1 MKMTNEVQYIRS
13 ISPHTG
19 KMVYLTDP
27 IWLSLIQ
34 EGGPGYQWMQ
44 HNSDRED
51 VKAQIRKEDGIIF
64 EDLLEK
70 VRRNRDEL
78 SSVEVVIL
86 VEMYQMLEKAL
97 DIDRHHLEKYLRKRL
112 KDGDGYLVR

>member
-1 MKMTNEVQYIRS
+1 MKMTSEVQYIRS

-27 IWLSLIQ
+27 IWLSLVQ
-34 EGGPGYQWMQ
+34 EDGAGYQWMQ
-44 HNSDRED
+44 HNSYRED
-51 VKAQIRKEDGIIF
+51 VKAQVRKDGGIIF

-70 VRRNRDEL
+70 LKRNRDEL
-78 SSVEVVIL
+78 SSVEVKIL

-97 DIDRHHLEKYLRKRL
+97 DIDRRHLEEYLRKRN
-112 KDGDGYLVR
+112 GDGYLVR

>member
-1 MKMTNEVQYIRS
+1 MTNEVQYIRS

-34 EGGPGYQWMQ
+34 EDGPGYEWIQ

-70 VRRNRDEL
+70 LKRNRDEL
-78 SSVEVVIL
+78 SSVEVVIM

-97 DIDRHHLEKYLRKRL
+97 DIDRHRLEEYLRKRL
-112 KDGDGYLVR
+112 KCGDGYLVR

>member
-1 MKMTNEVQYIRS
+1 
-13 ISPHTG
+13 
-19 KMVYLTDP
+19 
-27 IWLSLIQ
+27 
-34 EGGPGYQWMQ
+34 MQ

-64 EDLLEK
+64 ESLLEK
-70 VRRNRDEL
+70 IKRNRDEL

-97 DIDRHHLEKYLRKRL
+97 DIDRLHLEEYLRKRL
-112 KDGDGYLVR
+112 KNGDGYLVR

>member
-1 MKMTNEVQYIRS
+1 MKMTKEVQYIRS

-27 IWLSLIQ
+27 IWLSLVH

-51 VKAQIRKEDGIIF
+51 VKAQIRKEGGIIF
-64 EDLLEK
+64 EDLLEQLK
-70 VRRNRDEL
+70 RNRDEL
-78 SSVEVVIL
+78 SSAEVVIL

-97 DIDRHHLEKYLRKRL
+97 DIDRHHLEEYLRKRL
-112 KDGDGYLVR
+112 KNGDGVLR

>member
-1 MKMTNEVQYIRS
+1 MKMTSEVQYIRS

-34 EGGPGYQWMQ
+34 ENGPDYQWMQ

-70 VRRNRDEL
+70 LKRIRDEL
-78 SSVEVVIL
+78 SSIEVGL
-86 VEMYQMLEKAL
+86 VLFSTLLFLLLML
-97 DIDRHHLEKYLRKRL
+97 YL
-112 KDGDGYLVR
+112 

>member
-1 MKMTNEVQYIRS
+1 
-13 ISPHTG
+13 
-19 KMVYLTDP
+19 
-27 IWLSLIQ
+27 
-34 EGGPGYQWMQ
+34 MQ
-44 HNSDRED
+44 HNSDHED

-70 VRRNRDEL
+70 LRRNRDEL

>member
-1 MKMTNEVQYIRS
+1 MYSAKKQN
-13 ISPHTG
+13 
-19 KMVYLTDP
+19 
-27 IWLSLIQ
+27 LIH
-34 EGGPGYQWMQ
+34 EGGSGYQWMQ

-51 VKAQIRKEDGIIF
+51 VKAQIRPDGIIF

-70 VRRNRDEL
+70 LKRNRDES

-97 DIDRHHLEKYLRKRL
+97 DIDRRHLEEYLRKRL
-112 KDGDGYLVR
+112 KDGDGCIVR

>member
-1 MKMTNEVQYIRS
+1 MKMAEEIQYICS
-13 ISPHTG
+13 ISPRTG

-27 IWLSLIQ
+27 IWLSLIR
-34 EGGPGYQWMQ
+34 EDGPDYQWMH

-51 VKAQIRKEDGIIF
+51 VKAGIRKQDGIIF

-70 VRRNRDEL
+70 LKRNRNEL

-86 VEMYQMLEKAL
+86 VEMYQMIEKAL
-97 DIDRHHLEKYLRKRL
+97 GIDRDDLEKYLRKRL
-112 KDGDGYLVR
+112 ENGVLR

>member
-1 MKMTNEVQYIRS
+1 MKMAKEIQYIRS
-13 ISPHTG
+13 ISPRTG
-19 KMVYLTDP
+19 KMVYLTDS

-34 EGGPGYQWMQ
+34 EDGPDYQWMH

-51 VKAQIRKEDGIIF
+51 VKTEIRKEGGIIF

-70 VRRNRDEL
+70 LKRNRNEL

-86 VEMYQMLEKAL
+86 VETYQMIEKAL
-97 DIDRHHLEKYLRKRL
+97 GIDRDELEKYLRKRL
-112 KDGDGYLVR
+112 ENGVLR

>member
-1 MKMTNEVQYIRS
+1 MKMTNEVRYIHS

-27 IWLSLIQ
+27 IWLSLMQ

-51 VKAQIRKEDGIIF
+51 VKAHIRKEDGIIF

-70 VRRNRDEL
+70 LKRNRDDL
-78 SSVEVVIL
+78 SSAEVVIL

-97 DIDRHHLEKYLRKRL
+97 DIDRHHLEEYLRKRL
-112 KDGDGYLVR
+112 RNGVGYLVR

>member
-1 MKMTNEVQYIRS
+1 M
-13 ISPHTG
+13 
-19 KMVYLTDP
+19 
-27 IWLSLIQ
+27 
-34 EGGPGYQWMQ
+34 GPDYQWMQ

-51 VKAQIRKEDGIIF
+51 VKAQIRKEDSIIF

-70 VRRNRDEL
+70 LKRNRDEL

-97 DIDRHHLEKYLRKRL
+97 DIDRHNLEEYLKKRL
-112 KDGDGYLVR
+112 KDGNGYIVK

>member
-1 MKMTNEVQYIRS
+1 M
-13 ISPHTG
+13 
-19 KMVYLTDP
+19 TDP

-70 VRRNRDEL
+70 LKRNRDEL

-86 VEMYQMLEKAL
+86 MEMYQMLEKAL
-97 DIDRHHLEKYLRKRL
+97 DVDRHHLEEYLKKRL
-112 KDGDGYLVR
+112 KDGDSYLVR

>member
-1 MKMTNEVQYIRS
+1 MTNEVQYIRS

-27 IWLSLIQ
+27 IWLSLVQ
-34 EGGPGYQWMQ
+34 EDGAGYQWMQ
-44 HNSDRED
+44 HNSYRED
-51 VKAQIRKEDGIIF
+51 VKAQVRKDGGIIF

-70 VRRNRDEL
+70 LKRNRDEL
-78 SSVEVVIL
+78 SSVEVKIL

-97 DIDRHHLEKYLRKRL
+97 DIDRRHLEEYLRKRL
-112 KDGDGYLVR
+112 KNGDGYLVR